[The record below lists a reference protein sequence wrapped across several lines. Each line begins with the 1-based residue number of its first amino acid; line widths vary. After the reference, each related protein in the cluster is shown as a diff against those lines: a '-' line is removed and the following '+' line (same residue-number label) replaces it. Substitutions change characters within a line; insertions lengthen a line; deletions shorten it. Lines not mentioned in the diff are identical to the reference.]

1 MVGSGGVV
9 ANGGSPGTGGVS
21 GASCSSLSTQYD
33 TEVNGH
39 AKACN
44 LNSLVNPCTIEY
56 PATLTCLGGC
66 KTWVANESVLKTIV
80 DQWNTAGCDNTVR
93 KCLNG
98 CPMQPASAGCKSG
111 AVALGAA
118 APAAIILPIT
128 GMCADS
134 SSVVTTQ

>member
-1 MVGSGGVV
+1 
-9 ANGGSPGTGGVS
+9 
-21 GASCSSLSTQYD
+21 
-33 TEVNGH
+33 
-39 AKACN
+39 
-44 LNSLVNPCTIEY
+44 
-56 PATLTCLGGC
+56 
-66 KTWVANESVLKTIV
+66 VLKTIV